1 MSYGIVGGGPDF
13 AIPPNEANYKS
24 PPFDL
29 EFTADVDLVEF
40 MPHMH
45 VRGKDMT
52 YHLVYPDGRDRDRAE
67 RAEVRLQLADAVSA
81 GEADRGPKGTRM
93 YVDAHYDNS
102 VANRSNPNPNRTV
115 YLGRMTWEEMMA
127 PFFGVLIDAN
137 ADPNAGAQAR
147 AFRSAGRR
155 CLMRRAMWNGYLIAL
170 VAASTIVATAQTGG
184 KPISGGNP
192 TPGTAQPDPPNLAD
206 RITVT
211 GCLQPAPTIDA
222 TSHPDANTPVDTRY
236 VLASAQ
242 RVNRLPPGT
251 GGSELA
257 KNANSRTYR
266 LEGLERQFSP
276 FVNTQVE
283 ISARS
288 SRPPPTGQRRPSWW
302 SSSRR
307 STLAVDPVNARRPR
321 RRF

>member
-1 MSYGIVGGGPDF
+1 
-13 AIPPNEANYKS
+13 
-24 PPFDL
+24 
-29 EFTADVDLVEF
+29 
-40 MPHMH
+40 MH
-45 VRGKDMT
+45 
-52 YHLVYPDGRDRDRAE
+52 
-67 RAEVRLQLADAVSA
+67 
-81 GEADRGPKGTRM
+81 
-93 YVDAHYDNS
+93 
-102 VANRSNPNPNRTV
+102 
-115 YLGRMTWEEMMA
+115 
-127 PFFGVLIDAN
+127 
-137 ADPNAGAQAR
+137 
-147 AFRSAGRR
+147 
-155 CLMRRAMWNGYLIAL
+155 RAMWNGYLIAL

-222 TSHPDANTPVDTRY
+222 TSNPDANTPVDTRY

-257 KNANSRTYR
+257 KKANSRTYR

-283 ISARS
+283 ISGEIKPPS
-288 SRPPPTGQRRPSWW
+288 SNGTAPTLVVEFVQKI
-302 SSSRR
+302 
-307 STLAVDPVNARRPR
+307 NPR
-321 RRF
+321 C